1 MLFIIDKPHFQRII
15 AIVRDDRTKKS
26 QGLAGPF
33 LRLEARD
40 DYVKL
45 DGLMVSAKIPATV
58 YEPGV
63 LFLKVT
69 LFRKLLQT
77 FKGEKFL
84 TIQVTGDE
92 LLMGYVRL
100 PLESNDMLLY
110 TNPDQ
115 APQVHPSVTLSS
127 SDSEPKP
134 QYTSQPGYIPSWL
147 RWNEP
152 HTEVSKPEPEP
163 RYPSWLQWNK
173 PDTET
178 RKGDE

>member
-1 MLFIIDKPHFQRII
+1 MLFVIDKPGFQRVI
-15 AIVRDDRTKKS
+15 AIVRDDRRKED

-45 DGLMVSAKIPATV
+45 DGLEISGRIPATV

-63 LFLKVT
+63 LFLKAT
-69 LFRKLLQT
+69 LFRRLLQT

-100 PLESNDMLLY
+100 PLEANEMLLY
-110 TNPDQ
+110 PYPGQ
-115 APQVHPSVTLSS
+115 APPVHPAVSLLR
-127 SDSEPKP
+127 P
-134 QYTSQPGYIPSWL
+134 IP
-147 RWNEP
+147 
-152 HTEVSKPEPEP
+152 V
-163 RYPSWLQWNK
+163 K
-173 PDTET
+173 PDEVRQHRFRQLTFWSET
-178 RKGDE
+178 DITVRQDDKR

>member
-1 MLFIIDKPHFQRII
+1 M
-15 AIVRDDRTKKS
+15 VRDDGRKED

-45 DGLMVSAKIPATV
+45 DGLKFSGKIPATV

-69 LFRKLLQT
+69 LFRRLLQT

-92 LLMGYVRL
+92 LLMGRVRL
-100 PLESNDMLLY
+100 PLESNEMLLY
-110 TNPDQ
+110 PYPDQ
-115 APQVHPSVTLSS
+115 AAPVHPVFALAKPAPVPQPRPRQLTLW
-127 SDSEPKP
+127 SD
-134 QYTSQPGYIPSWL
+134 TDI
-147 RWNEP
+147 
-152 HTEVSKPEPEP
+152 EVRQDDKH
-163 RYPSWLQWNK
+163 
-173 PDTET
+173 
-178 RKGDE
+178 